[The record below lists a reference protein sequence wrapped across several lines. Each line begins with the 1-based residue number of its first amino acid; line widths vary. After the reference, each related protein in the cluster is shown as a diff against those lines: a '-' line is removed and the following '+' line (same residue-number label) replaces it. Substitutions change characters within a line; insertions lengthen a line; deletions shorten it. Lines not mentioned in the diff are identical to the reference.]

1 MREHAY
7 HELLTYRRKEIN
19 EDLNGRK
26 PYQRDIDRIV
36 YSDAFQRLKHKTQ
49 VFFLPK
55 NDHVCTRLE
64 HVLYVSQASAAVA
77 RTLGLDEDLARA
89 IGLAHDIGHAPFGH
103 HGESVFREI
112 IADNEVLKKQI
123 HFFRHETNSL
133 RVLDEIALI
142 NGHKESGLNLTLA
155 VRDGVLCHNGEDQ
168 SNHFVPR
175 IVTDIP
181 MRNELEQK
189 LNCTLKEWPKD
200 LGLPSTYEGCIVRI
214 VDKIAYT
221 GRDIEDAFTAN
232 ILDDATKN
240 EYDCFFQKEYTN
252 FYDPDDTRCPFKNG
266 EFISYFLKDL
276 CATSANGDAI
286 TLSDSFSKLLASLI
300 ELNYEKIY
308 KHERVKKFKEQAK
321 RGIRI
326 LFDYLLMDIKGS
338 NKLKDKSKLPDTE
351 IVYPVFEKFI
361 QNYQHKN
368 VSEEMMVLDFI
379 AGMTD
384 NYLLRCISELFVPQ
398 SIV

>member
-1 MREHAY
+1 MKETLY
-7 HELLTYRRKEIN
+7 HSLLTYRRKDIN
-19 EDLNGRK
+19 EDLNGREA
-26 PYQRDIDRIV
+26 YQRDIDRIV

-64 HVLYVSQASAAVA
+64 HVLYVSQASSAVA
-77 RTLGLDEDLARA
+77 RTLGWNEDLAKA

-103 HGESVFREI
+103 HGESVFQEI
-112 IADNEVLKKQI
+112 IEGNEVLKKQI

-133 RVLDEIALI
+133 RVLDTIALI

-175 IVTDIP
+175 IVTDVA
-181 MRNELEQK
+181 MRDELEKK

-221 GRDIEDAFTAN
+221 GRDIEDAFTAH
-232 ILDDATKN
+232 ILDDDTKA
-240 EYDCFFQKEYTN
+240 EYENFFQKEHID
-252 FYDPDDTRCPFKNG
+252 FYDPDDTHCPFKNG
-266 EFISYFLKDL
+266 KFISYFLKDL
-276 CATSANGDAI
+276 CTTSANSDAI
-286 TLSDSFSKLLASLI
+286 TLSESASQILAKLI
-300 ELNYEKIY
+300 DLNYRKIY
-308 KHERVKKFKEQAK
+308 KHERVKKFKEQAR

-326 LFDYLLMDIKGS
+326 LFDYLLMDLKGS
-338 NKLKDKSKLPDTE
+338 NKLRSKVNYRILKLYTLFLRSLYR
-351 IVYPVFEKFI
+351 ITKIKMYPRK
-361 QNYQHKN
+361 
-368 VSEEMMVLDFI
+368 
-379 AGMTD
+379 
-384 NYLLRCISELFVPQ
+384 
-398 SIV
+398 